1 MYVYTEKEKE
11 RERGGGREETKKKTE
26 GYENEKR
33 GVAVGGK
40 GDQTVG

>member
-1 MYVYTEKEKE
+1 MYIRRKRK